1 MKAFTALKLVL
12 LNFKTCVILGS
23 WICIHTTLF
32 YMLNNWDNFLN
43 DSRDEEGIFMN
54 NKTLFWTL
62 CQFFPLI
69 PIVPLSY
76 WMTILIGFRSSDVL
90 IGSVLLIVNL
100 MLLIG
105 TTTKRRGLMLPWLVS
120 SMPLWIV
127 SYWIKSRSVT
137 TIHTIRKVKFLSKNS
152 ILTKL
157 QHFHK
162 FFTQIFFEWKTHENV
177 EVVSKLNFW
186 TKIWLFE

>member
-12 LNFKTCVILGS
+12 LNFKTFVILGS
-23 WICIHTTLF
+23 WISIHTTLF

-76 WMTILIGFRSSDVL
+76 WMTILIGFRSDVL

-127 SYWIKSRSVT
+127 SY
-137 TIHTIRKVKFLSKNS
+137 
-152 ILTKL
+152 
-157 QHFHK
+157 
-162 FFTQIFFEWKTHENV
+162 
-177 EVVSKLNFW
+177 
-186 TKIWLFE
+186 